1 VASKKQ
7 QAKKKT
13 KAPATSKPG
22 NVAGTARIK
31 LPAMEPKV
39 IPEALDPLFTL
50 GAMTFAERRAERM
63 RRR

>member
-1 VASKKQ
+1 VASKKN
-7 QAKKKT
+7 KKT
-13 KAPATSKPG
+13 KAMSKGKPG

-39 IPEALDPLFTL
+39 IPETLDPLFTP